1 MENKSREPTIL
12 ALDVSTS
19 STGYA
24 VYRAGECI
32 TSGTLVYKDKDWVV
46 RVRKMSVDI
55 YNLSNSLGITHVV
68 VEDTYVS
75 KNINTVKKLCM
86 AQGILIGN
94 TFNAKVIQVYPTSWK
109 SYFGLT
115 KKKTTRASQKQSS
128 LTIAETLHRLN
139 TDSDDEA
146 DAVLLG
152 KYVWDNREELL

>member
-1 MENKSREPTIL
+1 MENKPREPTIL
-12 ALDVSTS
+12 ALDVSTT

-24 VYRAGECI
+24 VYRDGECI
-32 TSGTLVYKDKDWVV
+32 TSGTLEYKDKDWVV

-94 TFNAKVIQVYPTSWK
+94 TFNAKVVQVYPTSWK

-115 KKKTTRASQKQSS
+115 KKKTTRVSQKQSS

-152 KYVWDNREELL
+152 KYVWDNKEELL

>member
-1 MENKSREPTIL
+1 MEDKAKKPTIL

-24 VYRAGECI
+24 VYRDGECI
-32 TSGTLVYKDKDWVV
+32 TSGVLVYKDKDWVI
-46 RVRKMSVDI
+46 RVRKMSGEI
-55 YNLSNSLGITHVV
+55 YRLSNLLGITHVV

-75 KNINTVKKLCM
+75 KNINTVKKLCI
-86 AQGILIGN
+86 AQGIIIGN
-94 TFNAKVIQVYPTSWK
+94 TLNAKVIQVYPTSWK
-109 SYFGLT
+109 SYFVLT
-115 KKKTTRASQKQSS
+115 KNKTTRSTQKQSS

>member
-1 MENKSREPTIL
+1 MENKPREPTIL

-94 TFNAKVIQVYPTSWK
+94 TLNAKVIQVYPTSWK
-109 SYFGLT
+109 SYFG
-115 KKKTTRASQKQSS
+115 
-128 LTIAETLHRLN
+128 
-139 TDSDDEA
+139 
-146 DAVLLG
+146 
-152 KYVWDNREELL
+152 